1 MHVVGLTGGI
11 GSGKSSFAREL
22 AALGVPVI
30 DADGLARRCVEPGTP
45 GLAAI
50 EGRFGAAVLSEDG
63 TLDRAAL
70 AAVVFSDEAA
80 RRDLEAIVHPCVRTS
95 LEAEL
100 ARLRALPDQP
110 QVVIVEHP
118 LLVESGAGDWV
129 DSVVVV
135 EASLERRVERLV
147 VQRGFAEADVRARI
161 AAQADDAARRAVA
174 DHVITNEGDP
184 AELRRAATELLELL
198 LARVKGAS

>member
-100 ARLRALPDQP
+100 VRLRALPDQP

-147 VQRGFAEADVRARI
+147 VQRGLAEADVRARI

-198 LARVKGAS
+198 LARAKGAS

>member
-11 GSGKSSFAREL
+11 GSGKSSLAREL
-22 AALGVPVI
+22 ASLGVPVI

-50 EGRFGAAVLSEDG
+50 ERRFGATVLDDDG
-63 TLDRAAL
+63 ALDRSAL
-70 AAVVFSDEAA
+70 AAVVFTDEAA
-80 RRDLEAIVHPCVRTS
+80 RRDLEAIVHPCVRAS
-95 LEAEL
+95 LAAEL

-110 QVVIVEHP
+110 QVVVVEHP
-118 LLVESGAGDWV
+118 LLVESGAGEWV

-135 EASLERRVERLV
+135 ETSLERRVERLV
-147 VQRGFAEADVRARI
+147 VQRGLDEADVRARI
-161 AAQADDAARRAVA
+161 AAQADDATRRAVA
-174 DHVITNEGDP
+174 DHVIANEGDP

>member
-1 MHVVGLTGGI
+1 VHVVGLTGGI
-11 GSGKSSFAREL
+11 GSGKSSLAREL
-22 AALGVPVI
+22 ASLGVPVI

-50 EGRFGAAVLSEDG
+50 ERRFGAAVLNDDG
-63 TLDRAAL
+63 TLDRSAL
-70 AAVVFSDEAA
+70 AAVVFTDEAA
-80 RRDLEAIVHPCVRTS
+80 RRDLEAIVHPCVRAS
-95 LEAEL
+95 LAAEL

-110 QVVIVEHP
+110 QVVVVEHP
-118 LLVESGAGDWV
+118 LLVESGAGEWV

-135 EASLERRVERLV
+135 ETSLERRVERLV
-147 VQRGFAEADVRARI
+147 VQRGLDEADVRARI

-174 DHVITNEGDP
+174 DHVIANEGDP

-198 LARVKGAS
+198 MAQAQGAS